1 MANVANNSI
10 AATYSGAQLNQI
22 FLSQYLRVMTLCVTI
37 E

>member
-22 FLSQYLRVMTLCVTI
+22 FFEPVFKSDDI
-37 E
+37 NA